1 MAGHKGCGECVMMA
15 KIFDEMEKKL
25 SAIVAVAQDG
35 AIGAAGALLCH
46 LPADLKHFKAMT
58 MGHPIVMGRKTFE
71 SFPHGPLPGRQNVV
85 VTRNPDYRAPEGVA
99 VVHSLAEAVEAATM
113 PGEVMVIGGAQI
125 YREAMPLISTLH
137 LTRIEARFP
146 QADTFFPEINA
157 GEWQVDGEEDRH
169 EADERNPFAYSFVCL
184 RRKWPCRQ

>member
-1 MAGHKGCGECVMMA
+1 
-15 KIFDEMEKKL
+15 MEKKL
-25 SAIVAVAQDG
+25 SAIVAVARGG

-46 LPADLKHFKAMT
+46 LPADLKHFKTLT
-58 MGHPIVMGRKTFE
+58 MGHTIVMGRKTFE

-85 VTRNPDYRAPEGVA
+85 VTRNTGYRAPQGVT

-125 YREAMPLISTLH
+125 YREAMPLIGTLH
-137 LTRIEARFP
+137 LTRIEAEFA

-157 GEWQVDGEEDRH
+157 SEWQVAGMEERH
-169 EADERNPFAYSFVCL
+169 EADERNPFAYSFVTL
-184 RRKWPCRQ
+184 RRK